1 MNGRPVVSA
10 YATLV
15 TVAFVSHPALAQR
28 IGPDSQAAV
37 RQHVQQVADSTRPD
51 AAIGRTIKFNQLRI
65 TVLATTAASVG
76 HMWHGTARL
85 RLARGSDT
93 DEITIGAPASI
104 NWHGYHVAIVEIHG
118 NAPGGGLV
126 ALRLSMVAELP
137 QCIGKSWK
145 DPQSAPW
152 PCYQKPDSARPG
164 GKPRAQAR
172 DMVDCGS
179 PSGECLVMSVSES
192 GVARTV
198 VRPTLKIYANTA
210 RATAPP
216 TRKPRDLTESL
227 R

>member
-37 RQHVQQVADSTRPD
+37 RQYVQQVADSTRPD

-65 TVLATTAASVG
+65 TVLATTPASVG

-118 NAPGGGLV
+118 PDAPGGGLV

-179 PSGECLVMSVSES
+179 PSAECLVML
-192 GVARTV
+192 
-198 VRPTLKIYANTA
+198 VRRVRSRPNGGSPDAQDI
-210 RATAPP
+210 R
-216 TRKPRDLTESL
+216 
-227 R
+227 

>member
-1 MNGRPVVSA
+1 MR
-10 YATLV
+10 
-15 TVAFVSHPALAQR
+15 H
-28 IGPDSQAAV
+28 
-37 RQHVQQVADSTRPD
+37 HVQQVTDSTRPN
-51 AAIGRTIKFNQLRI
+51 AAIGRTIEFNQLRI
-65 TVLATTAASVG
+65 TVLATTPASVG

-104 NWHGYHVAIVEIHG
+104 NWHGYHVAIVEIHAH
-118 NAPGGGLV
+118 APGGGLV

-210 RATAPP
+210 RATAPT

>member
-1 MNGRPVVSA
+1 MNGRPVVSG

-15 TVAFVSHPALAQR
+15 AVALASHPALAQH

-37 RQHVQQVADSTRPD
+37 RQHVQQVTDSTRPD
-51 AAIGRTIKFNQLRI
+51 AAIGRTIEFNQLKI
-65 TVLATTAASVG
+65 TVLATTPASVG

-118 NAPGGGLV
+118 PDAPGGGLV
-126 ALRLSMVAELP
+126 ALRLSMVTELP

-164 GKPRAQAR
+164 GKPPA
-172 DMVDCGS
+172 
-179 PSGECLVMSVSES
+179 
-192 GVARTV
+192 
-198 VRPTLKIYANTA
+198 
-210 RATAPP
+210 
-216 TRKPRDLTESL
+216 
-227 R
+227 